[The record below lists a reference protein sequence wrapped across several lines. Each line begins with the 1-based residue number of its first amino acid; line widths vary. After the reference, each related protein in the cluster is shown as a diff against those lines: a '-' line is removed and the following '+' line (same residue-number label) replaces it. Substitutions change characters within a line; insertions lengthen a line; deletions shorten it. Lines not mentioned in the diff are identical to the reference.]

1 MFLFLRGQRINLFSS
16 LKEWCGLNLGNL
28 CNLVADPNKE
38 PGTHIC
44 RIGCIGDTSIPR
56 SPNGCNPD
64 DYALGIGVSSCN
76 SPQGCH
82 NHQVSTTSSLH
93 FSMYSRYGD
102 YQQTAFIYV
111 K

>member
-1 MFLFLRGQRINLFSS
+1 MYTS
-16 LKEWCGLNLGNL
+16 
-28 CNLVADPNKE
+28 
-38 PGTHIC
+38 
-44 RIGCIGDTSIPR
+44 IGCIGDTSLPR

-82 NHQVSTTSSLH
+82 NQVSTTSSLH

-102 YQQTAFIYV
+102 YHHTAFIYV